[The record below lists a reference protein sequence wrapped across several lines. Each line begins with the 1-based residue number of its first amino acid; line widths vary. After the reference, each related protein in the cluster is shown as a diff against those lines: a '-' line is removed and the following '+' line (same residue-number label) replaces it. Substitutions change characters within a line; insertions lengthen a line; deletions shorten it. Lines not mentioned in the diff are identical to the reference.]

1 MSLSGSN
8 TRLQTL
14 GRRSNSKTDLTGGTT
29 FTYRTQSEIHGGGNG
44 YQQEYMDAG
53 YPTHLQ
59 YRTIAGGMQMG
70 SINPLQQRVF
80 SLQSQCEEML
90 KRAEFH
96 FQNFAET
103 GNLKARAEAEK
114 YLAMSN
120 EGIEQLNMS
129 TRDLKRSGQPYD
141 QISRSA
147 QQYKEQLR
155 SIHTAMFGGSIRKK
169 SSLGWEEAG
178 RNYNEAMSWIA
189 QQKRLIETSQFG
201 DDSAAI
207 EQQIN
212 KQKKFHSSIQRS
224 VEVDRAR
231 DELMQKGDKG
241 AIHALDQEWDSLQK
255 MSMDRMDQLRNLKNI
270 IEEISREI
278 MWVNEREEEEL
289 VFDWGDKNIDLYIP
303 KKQESYSKLMSEL
316 EGKEKDLNKLKQ
328 KVDGLLKNNHPAS
341 DKIEAYMETLQT
353 QWSWLL
359 QITKCIHVHLKE
371 NAAYSQFFKE
381 ANETYIKLQKQND
394 TIRKKYTCDKSTPLE
409 SLMDLINN
417 LEKDKERILE
427 NKRQVQSLVSK
438 SKSIVRLKPRNPEE
452 KTSGQVIVKALTD
465 FKQDQKVIFKDNEGI
480 LKDNSQRS
488 KWQVT
493 GPGGLDM
500 MIPSVCLQIPPP
512 NPISINLAEKNDQF
526 YEAIM
531 SVWSQLYINMKSL
544 ISWQYCMKDIGRINS
559 LTITMLAKMRPE
571 EYQSIIKSL
580 EMHYQ
585 EFQRNSHGS
594 EVIGDED
601 KRRIATQYSGAQT
614 YYTKLIIDLPQHQAG
629 ATDGTIASTVIPGVS
644 AAPPDKP
651 EGGSRSQTLLIELLN
666 LRQKLEQCESGMTQ
680 HIHIPMQED
689 SVKDCSIRINHLET
703 IHRDVDGIHDE
714 YIKLRER
721 ILRELQGMKDPDK
734 VRFLET
740 ELTLINQKIGN
751 LKGFSSAYLQRLNSL
766 RNLLQSI
773 LQAEDIIKVHEARL
787 TEKET
792 TSLDFDEV
800 EDYRGILKKMKS
812 DLEQKKDL
820 LNSMD
825 TELSNAVHWNN
836 QISQSFHKCDVDL
849 SKYTDTVGQMSDRW
863 RRIQTQIDS
872 RLWDL
877 DKQLQQLKHYRQNST
892 QLSRWITETKQRQDA
907 LQSSKFEDTKVLME
921 FLNQQKMLHA
931 EIKGKRDK
939 VEDNQKNAE
948 ICSHS
953 VKDYELQLASYSS
966 GLETLL
972 NIPIKKTVVQSP
984 STTILQESAEV
995 QSNYIELLT
1004 RSGDYY
1010 KFLGEML
1017 KNMEE
1022 LKIKNTKI
1030 ELLEEELRLIKEDGT
1045 DRSQKIKALED
1056 ELAKYRLQ
1064 VKEYQ
1069 ERVFSME
1076 SIKQTQAKEV
1086 NATKQNLDSTYNQ
1099 VKDLTEQ
1106 VTRLTYQLEEEKRKR
1121 KITEERYTSQQEEYE
1136 VILKKR
1142 QKELDD
1148 VNWEKI
1154 DIEKTIKDKERE
1166 IERLK
1171 MQLEDAS
1178 ARKRDFEAELGKTS
1192 SMIHESQTHYNEV
1205 LQEKDSLLLKIK
1217 LLEQDKARMQKY
1229 EDELSRLKITLESE
1243 IRLKQRLQDE
1253 NLQIGKDF
1261 NYWKTQYE
1269 MKDALVRESDS
1280 EKNRL
1285 ERERN
1290 SLKAEIDRLAA
1301 ELKMMEER
1309 YKNRLQSSERDVS
1322 ELKSMKASMELEL
1335 MKLNQRP
1342 HAFNRE
1348 TQTDQDV
1355 VTVDASKLVFAG
1367 VRKNVTATQLHD
1379 CGIIDKMTLNKL
1391 LKGQKTVEEVSLDIQ
1406 PNLKGTGI
1414 IAGMYVK
1421 PQEKLSFTE
1430 AKKKNLLKPE
1440 SALKLLEAQAATG
1453 HIIDPIVNQKVPV
1466 DVAYSKG
1473 MLDAKDRDALLTAE
1487 AASTGYKDPY
1497 TGKILSAGE
1506 AMKKGRID
1514 RATALR
1520 LLEAQD
1526 AAGGIIDPV
1535 LSVFLPKDV
1544 ALDRG
1549 LIDDDLYRALNKK
1562 PNSYI
1567 DPATDENVSYVYLK
1581 NTCRTEPHTGL
1592 LLLPAPEPEETVP
1605 GLREPVPI
1613 KNLVDAGLLAQSDI
1627 TKLHSGA
1634 MTTHD
1639 IEEKLKLYLHGS
1651 SCIAGI
1657 YDEANDRKLSF
1668 HQAMKE
1674 GLLRRGTTLEL
1685 LEAQAASGFIVDPV
1699 NNLMLTVE
1707 EADKRGLI
1715 DKDFKHKLLSAE
1727 RAVTGYKDPATGK
1740 IISLFQAIEKEII
1753 EKGHGI
1759 RLLEAQIA
1767 SGGIIDPKGSHRID
1781 VDVAYKRGYFDQ
1793 EMNDILSYAG
1803 DDTKG
1808 FFDPNT
1814 EENLTYLD
1822 LKKRCIPDKETG
1834 LVLLPLIDK
1843 KKQQQTTQKNT
1854 LRKRRVVIVD
1864 PDTEKEMTVREAFH
1878 KNLIDYDTFI
1888 ELSEQECEWE
1898 EITTTA
1904 SDGSSRLVIVDRKTG
1919 QQFDIQELLD
1929 RGVIDKITFEKYRS
1943 GSMTLTQFADIITN
1957 KTIGELSSSSSSL
1970 EFRSMSPTLLSPGSP
1985 SVSRKRVA
1993 SVSITLTPPADQLD
2007 ENSAIAAIFDTETI
2021 EKITI
2026 SEAVRRGVLDSITGQ
2041 RLLEAQACTGGI
2053 INPSTGFRLLLQDAV
2068 TQGIIDE
2075 DMATRLKPAQK
2086 AYVGFEDMKTKTKMS
2101 AAQAIKEKWLPYEAG
2116 QRFLEYQYVTGG
2128 LIEPGVRERITIQD
2142 AIKKG
2147 WLDGRA
2153 AQKLQDTR
2161 SYSRSLTCPKTKLK
2175 VSYKEAM
2182 DSSMVEE
2189 NSGMK
2194 LLQASSV
2201 SSKGISSPYN
2211 VSSASGSRSGS
2222 RTGSRSGSR
2231 RGSVDYSSNVTY
2243 SSYSSY
2249 TSSSV
2254 S

>member
-1 MSLSGSN
+1 MHSQQINAFLRPFSESLIS
-8 TRLQTL
+8 
-14 GRRSNSKTDLTGGTT
+14 
-29 FTYRTQSEIHGGGNG
+29 
-44 YQQEYMDAG
+44 
-53 YPTHLQ
+53 
-59 YRTIAGGMQMG
+59 
-70 SINPLQQRVF
+70 VF
-80 SLQSQCEEML
+80 
-90 KRAEFH
+90 
-96 FQNFAET
+96 
-103 GNLKARAEAEK
+103 
-114 YLAMSN
+114 
-120 EGIEQLNMS
+120 
-129 TRDLKRSGQPYD
+129 P
-141 QISRSA
+141 
-147 QQYKEQLR
+147 
-155 SIHTAMFGGSIRKK
+155 
-169 SSLGWEEAG
+169 
-178 RNYNEAMSWIA
+178 
-189 QQKRLIETSQFG
+189 KRLIETSQFG

-872 RLWDL
+872 RQLWDL

-1022 LKIKNTKI
+1022 LKVWMLWSLNKI
-1030 ELLEEELRLIKEDGT
+1030 LPTVSPI
-1045 DRSQKIKALED
+1045 SQLHAETVVLFVFVRAKI
-1056 ELAKYRLQ
+1056 R
-1064 VKEYQ
+1064 
-1069 ERVFSME
+1069 
-1076 SIKQTQAKEV
+1076 I
-1086 NATKQNLDSTYNQ
+1086 
-1099 VKDLTEQ
+1099 
-1106 VTRLTYQLEEEKRKR
+1106 R
-1121 KITEERYTSQQEEYE
+1121 KIWIIEPNQYFIYFVPIFHFTVLFDMDRFSEALKEQHDLKFPSYSLILNVLLSYNIYFLHVCMRLAFLLFLNMARSNCRSIHVYLMFSRTNDWVFKKIFSLGVNVLKSSCCCVVKNLEGSKTANKVQMCEMSTSTSPTLKSNTLYNSMFALFKSISILMLK
-1136 VILKKR
+1136 VNTALYSKLNIVSFNLYKSILKQMYYFK
-1142 QKELDD
+1142 
-1148 VNWEKI
+1148 
-1154 DIEKTIKDKERE
+1154 
-1166 IERLK
+1166 
-1171 MQLEDAS
+1171 
-1178 ARKRDFEAELGKTS
+1178 G
-1192 SMIHESQTHYNEV
+1192 
-1205 LQEKDSLLLKIK
+1205 
-1217 LLEQDKARMQKY
+1217 KY

-1322 ELKSMKASMELEL
+1322 E
-1335 MKLNQRP
+1335 
-1342 HAFNRE
+1342 E

-1355 VTVDASKLVFAG
+1355 VTVDASKLVFA
-1367 VRKNVTATQLHD
+1367 
-1379 CGIIDKMTLNKL
+1379 
-1391 LKGQKTVEEVSLDIQ
+1391 
-1406 PNLKGTGI
+1406 
-1414 IAGMYVK
+1414 
-1421 PQEKLSFTE
+1421 
-1430 AKKKNLLKPE
+1430 
-1440 SALKLLEAQAATG
+1440 
-1453 HIIDPIVNQKVPV
+1453 
-1466 DVAYSKG
+1466 
-1473 MLDAKDRDALLTAE
+1473 
-1487 AASTGYKDPY
+1487 
-1497 TGKILSAGE
+1497 
-1506 AMKKGRID
+1506 
-1514 RATALR
+1514 
-1520 LLEAQD
+1520 
-1526 AAGGIIDPV
+1526 
-1535 LSVFLPKDV
+1535 
-1544 ALDRG
+1544 
-1549 LIDDDLYRALNKK
+1549 
-1562 PNSYI
+1562 
-1567 DPATDENVSYVYLK
+1567 DENVSYVYLK

-2128 LIEPGVRERITIQD
+2128 LIEPGVRERITIQE

>member
-1022 LKIKNTKI
+1022 L
-1030 ELLEEELRLIKEDGT
+1030 
-1045 DRSQKIKALED
+1045 
-1056 ELAKYRLQ
+1056 
-1064 VKEYQ
+1064 
-1069 ERVFSME
+1069 
-1076 SIKQTQAKEV
+1076 
-1086 NATKQNLDSTYNQ
+1086 
-1099 VKDLTEQ
+1099 
-1106 VTRLTYQLEEEKRKR
+1106 
-1121 KITEERYTSQQEEYE
+1121 
-1136 VILKKR
+1136 
-1142 QKELDD
+1142 
-1148 VNWEKI
+1148 
-1154 DIEKTIKDKERE
+1154 
-1166 IERLK
+1166 
-1171 MQLEDAS
+1171 
-1178 ARKRDFEAELGKTS
+1178 KTS